1 MLKRTIG
8 LGLLCMAS
16 HAYSA
21 NIVVNTLD
29 DEDGV
34 NNDKCSLRE
43 AIDLI
48 NRTDANGKIPTEGYA
63 GCSGTDASP
72 SIVLEAGKTYTLNK
86 QVEIKKSLS
95 INVLDDFANA
105 TKSSGENNA
114 VIKAKGAH
122 RLLFIDDQNPNIAN
136 LTVSMNQIDLVGC
149 AAENPAAVC
158 DTNGGLIFNRENLII
173 TFGRLSYGVASV
185 NGGAIYN
192 EGVVNTSGTN
202 ATSAGQLALSNVY
215 IFKNKAVQGGAIFS
229 VQPRYEI
236 ANSVFAENEATDKST
251 GTIIYVERAGEV
263 NSQGVGNKSG
273 NITNSTIFGNKGR
286 VLNLLD
292 GMVVNSSTIIKNT
305 AGVYLNSAN
314 GVANLSN
321 SIVAENGTSDCIV
334 SSSNKAVTNNVVYK
348 VASDSNNDCKRIE
361 DPTNPSQKLD
371 ANVVLL
377 ANAGINGK
385 LEGQCDKPP
394 KDGLLCPFSYEKK
407 IFNGYFKPR
416 LLATYT
422 KLADSPLVNRGQI
435 KSDGSFSS
443 SLGCSGSDQRGV
455 VRDRNLLCDI
465 GAIEL
470 NIEDKGKIGQD
481 IKFGETAKIELTD
494 FLGDGE
500 LWPKQLCDQV
510 FADLPNPPTAP
521 KGGWQDGCLKFVEGK
536 EATKGELFL
545 DEDGLLKYK
554 ALRNYHGS
562 DNFSLNVVTTTSR
575 FSQAANDRSI
585 TLRGSIVQEPEDT
598 FENKSVNVSG
608 GSTGI
613 GSLLGILGLVWLRR
627 RLQGVK

>member
-21 NIVVNTLD
+21 NIVVNTTD

-43 AIDLI
+43 AITLI
-48 NRTDANGKIPTEGYA
+48 NRTDANGKIPKEGYG
-63 GCSGTDASP
+63 GCSGTEASP
-72 SIVLEAGKTYTLNK
+72 SIVLEAGKTYGLTK
-86 QVEIKKSLS
+86 QIEIKKSLS
-95 INVLDDFANA
+95 INILDDFSNA
-105 TKSSGENNA
+105 TKNSGENNA

-122 RLLFIDDQNPNIAN
+122 RLFLIDDQDPNIAN

-149 AAENPAAVC
+149 AAENPSAMC

-173 TFGRLSYGVASV
+173 TFGRLSHGVASIG
-185 NGGAIYN
+185 GGAIYN
-192 EGVVNTSGTN
+192 EGI
-202 ATSAGQLALSNVY
+202 ATVGSNESSAGLLSLSNVY
-215 IFKNKAVQGGAIFS
+215 IYKNKAVQGGAIFS
-229 VQPRYEI
+229 VQPRYQI
-236 ANSVFAENEATDKST
+236 TSSVFRENEATNNTT
-251 GTIIYVERAGEV
+251 GTIIYVDRPSEV
-263 NSQGVGNKSG
+263 DSQGNGARTG
-273 NITNSTIFGNKGR
+273 NIINSTIFDNKGR
-286 VLNLLD
+286 VSNLLD
-292 GMVVNSSTIIKNT
+292 GMVINNSTIIRNT
-305 AGVYLNSAN
+305 AGIYLNSAN
-314 GVANLSN
+314 GAANLSN
-321 SIVAENGTSDCIV
+321 SIVAENGASDCIIAAA
-334 SSSNKAVTNNVVYK
+334 NKAVTNNLVFK
-348 VASDSNNDCKRIE
+348 TGCGLGEPLNPNINLNQISTPNKLIAGNSIE
-361 DPTNPSQKLD
+361 
-371 ANVVLL
+371 
-377 ANAGINGK
+377 GK
-385 LEGQCDKPP
+385 CDKPP
-394 KDGLLCPFSYEKK
+394 ADGLLCPFAYEKE
-407 IFNGYFKPR
+407 IFNGFFKPR
-416 LLATYT
+416 LLTSYK
-422 KLADSPLVNRGQI
+422 KLSDSPIINLGNL
-435 KSDGSFSS
+435 KSDGTITNT
-443 SLGCSGSDQRGV
+443 LLCAGNDQRGV
-455 VRDRNLLCDI
+455 NRDRDILCDI

-510 FADLPNPPTAP
+510 FSDLVNPPTAP

-585 TLRGSIVQEPEDT
+585 TLRGTIVQEPEDT
-598 FENKSVNVSG
+598 FENKKVNVSG
-608 GSTGI
+608 GSTSI
-613 GSLLGILGLVWLRR
+613 GSLLGILSLVWLRR